1 MIPSMSYG
9 VGLIFRVSAPT
20 VFWGG
25 AKWGFLKKNLYF
37 DHFSS
42 DFDGVF
48 SKGFLMKNVIKVF
61 PGIFSFCLP
70 FSS

>member
-20 VFWGG
+20 VSWVG
-25 AKWGFLKKNLYF
+25 AKWGFLKFLKYF

-42 DFDGVF
+42 DFDGVCF
-48 SKGFLMKNVIKVF
+48 IEFLAKNLIE
-61 PGIFSFCLP
+61 
-70 FSS
+70 